1 MECLC
6 GLKEIQ
12 KRPWR
17 YDTKPNWCQN
27 YMIEFV
33 NIKSIGYKGNH
44 FEEQTENWSVVGVVI
59 IKPLA
64 VVERNLSKSQRVM
77 K

>member
-1 MECLC
+1 
-6 GLKEIQ
+6 
-12 KRPWR
+12 
-17 YDTKPNWCQN
+17 
-27 YMIEFV
+27 MIEFV